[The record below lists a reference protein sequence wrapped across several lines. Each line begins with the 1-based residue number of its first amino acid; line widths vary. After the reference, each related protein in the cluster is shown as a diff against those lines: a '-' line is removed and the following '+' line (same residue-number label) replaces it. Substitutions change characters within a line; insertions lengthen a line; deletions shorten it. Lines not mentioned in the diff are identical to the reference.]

1 MTRTELES
9 FLAVVQAGSLSA
21 AAKNLY
27 ITQPALSRR
36 IQSLEQELGYPLL
49 QRSPGV
55 RKATLTAQGEQFV
68 SLATQWMGIWN
79 EAQEIPARLSRK
91 SYTIATNDSIEVCL
105 LPPVLYLLAQQD
117 PEVDV
122 RMLSLHSAEAYLYM
136 ERGQADIAFISDA
149 RYSKNIDTVNLSS
162 EKFVLLSDP
171 NMKLPGDVTP
181 EVLDGAKEIYMNW
194 TPGFDRWHRYWFRM
208 PRPHL
213 QVDST
218 AFLAYMLSRGGYW
231 AVVPVSV
238 ADYIR
243 KQVELSCSRLI
254 QPPPDRVCCCLTK
267 PQRQPMDELLFS
279 CIREVYREQDRIQIL
294 L

>member
-55 RKATLTAQGEQFV
+55 RKATLTPQGEQFV
-68 SLATQWMGIWN
+68 SLATKWMGIWN
-79 EAQEIPARLSRK
+79 EAQEIPAKLSRR
-91 SYTIATNDSIEVCL
+91 SYTIATNDSIEVCF
-105 LPPVLYLLAQQD
+105 LPPAISLLTQRSPD
-117 PEVDV
+117 VDI
-122 RMLSLHSAEAYLYM
+122 RLLSLHSAEAYLYM

-149 RYSKNIDTVNLSS
+149 RYSKDIDTVNLTG
-162 EKFVLLSDP
+162 EKFVVLSDP
-171 NMKLPGDVTP
+171 AMNLPA
-181 EVLDGAKEIYMNW
+181 EVSPSELDGAKEIYMSW
-194 TPGFDRWHRYWFRM
+194 TPGFDRWHRYWFRL
-208 PRPHL
+208 PHPHL

-218 AFLAYMLSRGGYW
+218 SFLSYLLSRGMSW
-231 AVVPVSV
+231 AVVPQSV
-238 ADYIR
+238 ADYIGR
-243 KQVELSCSRLI
+243 QVPLSCARLI
-254 QPPPDRVCCCLTK
+254 QPPPDRICCCLMK
-267 PQRQPMDELLFS
+267 PQRQPMDDLLFD
-279 CIREVYREQDRIQIL
+279 CIREAYRGQDRIQIL

>member
-1 MTRTELES
+1 M
-9 FLAVVQAGSLSA
+9 
-21 AAKNLY
+21 
-27 ITQPALSRR
+27 
-36 IQSLEQELGYPLL
+36 
-49 QRSPGV
+49 
-55 RKATLTAQGEQFV
+55 

-91 SYTIATNDSIEVCL
+91 SYTVATNDSIEVCL
-105 LPPVLYLLAQQD
+105 LPPVLHLLAQRN

-162 EKFVLLSDP
+162 EKFVVLSDP
-171 NMKLPGDVTP
+171 NMKLPEDVTP
-181 EVLDGAKEIYMNW
+181 EILDGAKEIYMNW

-218 AFLAYMLSRGGYW
+218 AFLAYMLSRGEYW

-243 KQVELSCSRLI
+243 KQVELSCSHLI

-279 CIREVYREQDRIQIL
+279 CIREVYWGQERIQIL

>member
-55 RKATLTAQGEQFV
+55 RKITMTPQGEQFV

-105 LPPVLYLLAQQD
+105 LPPVLQLLTQQN

-149 RYSKNIDTVNLSS
+149 RYSKNIDTVNLSG
-162 EKFVLLSDP
+162 EKFVLLSDR
-171 NMKLPGDVTP
+171 NLDLPE
-181 EVLDGAKEIYMNW
+181 EVSPSELEENREIYMNW

-208 PRPHL
+208 PRPHF

-218 AFLAYMLSRGGYW
+218 AFLQYMLSQGMSW
-231 AVVPVSV
+231 AVVPQSV
-238 ADYIR
+238 ADYVMQ
-243 KQVELSCSRLI
+243 QVPLHCSRLV

-267 PQRQPMDELLFS
+267 PQRQSMDEILFD
-279 CIREVYREQDRIQIL
+279 CIREVYRGQERIQL
-294 L
+294 LL